1 MYLLHEFTAST
12 KSEQKISKYV
22 SVQNIQSVDVVY
34 KIFQKILWSRA
45 GSDSESNLG
54 PVESGLATP
63 ALAEVALNIHDR

>member
-34 KIFQKILWSRA
+34 KIFQKFFGVARAQIRSRIWA
-45 GSDSESNLG
+45 RYTSIGGGS
-54 PVESGLATP
+54 P
-63 ALAEVALNIHDR
+63 